1 MMAQAMMWESSGI
14 GGWFVPVLVLMSYIG
29 GICLSALLDGLFQ
42 KDEVNLPEDPPNLE
56 QTLGPPRHS
65 SHFSAGTVT
74 GGVIC
79 HSGLLDVVD
88 ASGRWWWMA
97 PGFSRP
103 LATVKLYI
111 CLLLLTELFSLQI
124 PSGSVLST
132 PELISLE
139 PHYPEPIPD
148 TPAMAQWL
156 MPGFES
162 NIASWLDFLG
172 GLRWMLLISWCVF
185 LLLPKAHGLWQ
196 VVASASYTCGALVFC
211 YFIVLNIM
219 FEGHHCL
226 QATFYFVFSCILA
239 LPFLETN
246 PRAAN
251 WLWRFLFLTLIPCYL
266 FAGFSK
272 IHFHGLRTNLTGGWL
287 VGVIDGKKGAAPGF
301 VGFVAFLRSAP
312 GILGSAV
319 PWPYMCMSWGN
330 LLVEL
335 VLPIAAMLSMK
346 PDKLST
352 LIRVT
357 FCLAAAGFHVL
368 VLLLKGPNFMHNIVL
383 LIIACNPLCLFDLGR
398 APPGAQTEDPSKSA
412 DRGSQRQQ
420 LASWG
425 DRFRSAYAMI
435 ILLLWYGADFQNH
448 WNHVTGQVGLH
459 SSFLSAS
466 SEAVDA
472 AHFAA
477 RARAGSWAA
486 APSATS
492 VEEKN
497 ITCEAF
503 LWEAQEEA
511 HELRRRHE
519 QLQLHF
525 RTALEAATQ
534 WVRFLKTALASKTPQ
549 DHRLCVE
556 AARPGQ
562 KVLQVGTTVRV
573 NTRLHMKHGTEEDA
587 LGMAPRLRVASAHVR
602 AELRAD
608 LNAASQDALELVE
621 ESEPLDL
628 HSLRL
633 LQVQQT
639 LTQGNVSTAMAPRNS
654 TGLTQQ
660 GSGSASRP
668 LKNFTRFIHA
678 PNMRWAI
685 LALGLAVWIMLG
697 SLVLGLWYLCRQR
710 QKDEPSMAFKALGS
724 LAEMWYFAGALM
736 KKWLMEYD
744 VAFLGVDVSVDR
756 IVLNPWFGTL
766 LATNLT
772 IGNPPG
778 YTSQHLA
785 HVQRLFINV
794 DMGSLVKS
802 LAHRHI
808 GTAIDSAS

>member
-1 MMAQAMMWESSGI
+1 MAFQWSRAWLLLLSGMLASVIGEGTKLKEWHATENTSDDTFSLLMKPAEQGRRSELQLVAASRRRRSDEKELQGHWNQSNASRMNLPICRLFPTDYYCNRTSGGAMMAQAMMWESSGI

-448 WNHVTGQVGLH
+448 WNHVTGQVPIKDRSEMLFPFPSFNMFTYGGKEPNPQLSCGL
-459 SSFLSAS
+459 FVL
-466 SEAVDA
+466 
-472 AHFAA
+472 
-477 RARAGSWAA
+477 
-486 APSATS
+486 
-492 VEEKN
+492 
-497 ITCEAF
+497 AF
-503 LWEAQEEA
+503 V
-511 HELRRRHE
+511 
-519 QLQLHF
+519 
-525 RTALEAATQ
+525 ALL
-534 WVRFLKTALASKTPQ
+534 LKMLKDVKDQ
-549 DHRLCVE
+549 D
-556 AARPGQ
+556 
-562 KVLQVGTTVRV
+562 
-573 NTRLHMKHGTEEDA
+573 
-587 LGMAPRLRVASAHVR
+587 
-602 AELRAD
+602 
-608 LNAASQDALELVE
+608 
-621 ESEPLDL
+621 
-628 HSLRL
+628 
-633 LQVQQT
+633 
-639 LTQGNVSTAMAPRNS
+639 NS
-654 TGLTQQ
+654 
-660 GSGSASRP
+660 
-668 LKNFTRFIHA
+668 
-678 PNMRWAI
+678 
-685 LALGLAVWIMLG
+685 
-697 SLVLGLWYLCRQR
+697 
-710 QKDEPSMAFKALGS
+710 
-724 LAEMWYFAGALM
+724 
-736 KKWLMEYD
+736 
-744 VAFLGVDVSVDR
+744 
-756 IVLNPWFGTL
+756 
-766 LATNLT
+766 
-772 IGNPPG
+772 
-778 YTSQHLA
+778 
-785 HVQRLFINV
+785 
-794 DMGSLVKS
+794 
-802 LAHRHI
+802 
-808 GTAIDSAS
+808 DS